1 MLQSRHAARLALP
14 GPEAACCS
22 DMRKWTKKAF
32 TWAILPMLMPTSTG
46 FSFTPACWLG
56 HVHRR
61 VSCAPARASFLR
73 HVVSCG
79 PDDISSTDHLYS
91 YGADKLRR
99 EITINGV
106 PAVDLICWPFVM
118 GQPCDCGGAKAHLD
132 HLRGACGKHLS
143 GELGACSGCKKN
155 RSCHKPHPTDVLSS
169 LLGWYATA
177 RGPPVLVGKVPGVD
191 KSAGQRSVATATG
204 TSAATAGGGG
214 GGGVL
219 ARLHSS

>member
-155 RSCHKPHPTDVLSS
+155 RPITWFDFDPVTMNTKRYASCNFCRAK
-169 LLGWYATA
+169 Y
-177 RGPPVLVGKVPGVD
+177 RIK
-191 KSAGQRSVATATG
+191 
-204 TSAATAGGGG
+204 AAEKRAAAEAAGGE
-214 GGGVL
+214 
-219 ARLHSS
+219 